1 MRAINRFL
9 IVDNIKPERKVV
21 GGLELM
27 DNQDTNNRYL
37 KGKVI
42 SAGSLVEGI
51 SEGDVV
57 FYDRH
62 AGHSIE
68 LTDKKHYFVLKA
80 GDIVIVE

>member
-9 IVDNIKPERKVV
+9 IVDNIKLERKVV

-27 DNQDTNNRYL
+27 DNQDANNRYL

-51 SEGDVV
+51 NEGDVV

-68 LTDKKHYFVLKA
+68 LTDKKH
-80 GDIVIVE
+80 